1 MAVRA
6 GPMQGARMNRPKPVM
21 LVILDGWGW
30 REETA
35 DNAVAQANTPT
46 FDALWAGCP
55 HGFLRTCGPDVGLPV
70 GQMGNSEVGHL
81 NIGGGRIV
89 MQDLPRIAA
98 AIADGSLAGMSA
110 ITWLA
115 DHLQAS
121 GGVLHLCGLTSPGG
135 VHAHQDHAVALARI
149 FAARGIPVAVHAW
162 TDGRD
167 TPPEAAA
174 QTLPAFEAVLP
185 EGAVI
190 ATVTGR
196 YFAMDRDNRWDRV
209 SQAWRAM
216 VMAEGAE
223 ATDATEAVRAAHAAG
238 KTDEFIP
245 ATVLAGYDGMHDG
258 DAVLCFN
265 FRADRVREIMAA
277 LVDPDF
283 TGFPRPR
290 DPALAGA
297 VGLTEYSEALNP
309 LLETV
314 FPPQSLKGLLGPTVA
329 AAGMTQLRMA
339 ETEKYPHV
347 TYFFNGG
354 EETPSPGEDR
364 TMVPSPKVATYDLQP
379 EMSEP
384 ELAARAEAAIRSGR
398 YDMIVLNFANADM
411 VGHTG
416 VLEAAIRACEA
427 ADEGLGRIS
436 RAIQDVGG
444 ALLVTA
450 DHGNAE
456 LMRDPVTGGPHTSHT
471 LNPVPVLLLGGPEGL
486 KALHDG
492 RLADLAPT
500 MLALLGL
507 PQPPEMTGRNLME
520 AAEG

>member
-1 MAVRA
+1 M
-6 GPMQGARMNRPKPVM
+6 PRPKPVM

-46 FDALWAGCP
+46 FDALWSSCP
-55 HGFLRTCGPDVGLPV
+55 RAFLRTCGPDVGLPA

-81 NIGGGRIV
+81 NIGAGRIV
-89 MQDLPRIAA
+89 MQDLPRIGA
-98 AIADGSLAGMSA
+98 AIEDGTLAGMPA
-110 ITWLA
+110 IVWLGEQL
-115 DHLQAS
+115 HAS

-135 VHAHQDHAVALARI
+135 VHAHQDHAVALAGI
-149 FAARGIPVAVHAW
+149 FAAKGIPVAVHAW

-167 TPPEAAA
+167 TPPQAAA
-174 QTLPAFEAVLP
+174 ETLPAFEAALP

-190 ATVTGR
+190 ATVSGR
-196 YFAMDRDNRWDRV
+196 YYAMDRDNRWERV

-216 VMAEGAE
+216 VMAEGEE
-223 ATDATEAVRAAHAAG
+223 AASATEAVQAAHTAG
-238 KTDEFIP
+238 QTDEFISP
-245 ATVLAGYDGMHDG
+245 TVMTGYDGMRDG

-283 TGFPRPR
+283 NGFPRPH
-290 DPALAGA
+290 DPALIGA

-314 FPPQSLKGLLGPTVA
+314 FPPQSMDGLLGPTVA
-329 AAGMTQLRMA
+329 AAGMMQLRMA

-347 TYFFNGG
+347 TYFLNGG
-354 EETPSPGEDR
+354 DEHPSPGEER
-364 TMVPSPKVATYDLQP
+364 LMIPSPKVATYDLQP

-384 ELAARAEAAIRSGR
+384 ELAEKAEAAIRSGI
-398 YDMIVLNFANADM
+398 YDMIIVNFANADM

-427 ADEGLGRIS
+427 ADEGLGRIA
-436 RAIQDVGG
+436 RAIHDMGG

-456 LMRDPVTGGPHTSHT
+456 MMRDPVTGGPHTAHT
-471 LNPVPVLLLGGPEGL
+471 LNPVPVLLFNGPPEITT
-486 KALHDG
+486 LHDG

-500 MLALLGL
+500 ILALLGL
-507 PQPPEMTGRNLME
+507 PQPAAMTGRNLME
-520 AAEG
+520 APEG